1 MAKSKSKLTT
11 VCQDCL
17 NDIPDKVVQKHFVPI
32 NVGPAHY
39 IYLCK
44 NCKSKREKK

>member
-1 MAKSKSKLTT
+1 MAKKKLSVTT

-17 NDIPDKVVQKHFVPI
+17 NDIPDKVVKLHFVPV
-32 NVGPAHY
+32 NMGPAHY

-44 NCKSKREKK
+44 NCKAKRDKK